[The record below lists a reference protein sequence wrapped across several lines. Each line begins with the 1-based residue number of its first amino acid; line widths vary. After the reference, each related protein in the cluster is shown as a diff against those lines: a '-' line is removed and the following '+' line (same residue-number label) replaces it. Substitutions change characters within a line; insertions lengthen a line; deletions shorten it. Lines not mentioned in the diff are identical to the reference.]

1 MGSRTLRYF
10 PGLRA
15 AARRLGCTVLVVA
28 TVSLAACGGYGGS
41 GSSYSGSG
49 GAPGATA
56 APPATGPSAPPGASS
71 GASSGSGSSTPP
83 PPAPSMAAAG
93 PITGFGT
100 VHLNG
105 LVFDTSGA
113 AITIDGQSATQDD
126 LRAGEYIQVKGHH
139 DATQNQDF
147 ADQIDFR
154 GNVVGPVTALD
165 ATAQTL
171 IVLGQTVHVTED
183 TSFDDD
189 ISPAS
194 LAGITVGAFVEVS
207 GMPLADGSIRATRI
221 QSKVAGSALLQVIGT
236 AASTDS
242 AAKTLKINALV
253 VDFSGATLT
262 DFPATGPKDG
272 DVVEAQGI
280 VLSSTGALNATRLEL
295 RSGKEVVPGGSG
307 QVDLDGL
314 VSRFASATDFDVAGR
329 KVSTSSSTIFDG
341 GTAADLALNV
351 SVEIEGTLDASG
363 TIQAAKVQIRR
374 PVDAR
379 LTGPVDSVDAAHGTV
394 VVLGIQI
401 TVDLMTRYEDH
412 GSGRVN
418 TFNLAHVH
426 TGDWLEVRGEAATA
440 DGKSLEATRVDRV
453 QPQSEVQLMG
463 IVASASAP
471 NFQVLATTVATTH
484 NTNFNHGL
492 NVRDFF
498 ANDPVGETVSLK
510 GTWDGSVLTA
520 DDVNTGDDNGD
531 DDDNRGPGNGGDN
544 GGDNGD
550 NGGDGGSDGG
560 SGGGDNGGGDGGG
573 SGGGNGGG
581 GGGPGPG

>member
-1 MGSRTLRYF
+1 MGSRTLPF
-10 PGLRA
+10 FTGVRA
-15 AARRLGCTVLVVA
+15 AVRKAGCASLVVA
-28 TVSLAACGGYGGS
+28 TVSMAACGGYGGS
-41 GSSYSGSG
+41 GSNYSGSSSTPAG
-49 GAPGATA
+49 STST
-56 APPATGPSAPPGASS
+56 PATGTSPPASTPSGTSS
-71 GASSGSGSSTPP
+71 GGGTSTPP
-83 PPAPSMAAAG
+83 PPGPSMAAAG

-126 LRAGEYIQVKGHH
+126 LRAGEYIQVRGHH
-139 DATQNQDF
+139 DDTQNQDF

-154 GNVVGPVTALD
+154 GNVIGPVTAID

-171 IVLGQTVHVTED
+171 IVLGQSVRVTED

-221 QSKVAGSALLQVIGT
+221 ESKVAGTAPLQVIGT

-242 AAKTLKINALV
+242 TTKTLKINALV
-253 VDFSGATLT
+253 VDYSAATLV
-262 DFPATGPKDG
+262 DFPATGPKAG
-272 DVVEAQGI
+272 DVVEALGST
-280 VLSSTGALNATRLEL
+280 LSSAGALNATRLEL
-295 RSGKEVVPGGSG
+295 RSGKDVVPDGNGRA
-307 QVDLDGL
+307 DLDGMI
-314 VSRFASATDFDVAGR
+314 SRFVSATDFDVAGR

-351 SVEIEGTLDASG
+351 SVEIAGTVDSSG
-363 TIQAAKVQIRR
+363 TIQAARVEIRR

-401 TVDLMTRYEDH
+401 AVDLMTRYEDH

-418 TFNLAHVH
+418 TFNLTYVH
-426 TGDWLEVRGEAATA
+426 TGDWLEVRGEATTA
-440 DGKSLEATRVDRV
+440 SGTSLEATRVDRV
-453 QPQSEVQLMG
+453 QPRSEVQLMG
-463 IVASASAP
+463 VVASASTP
-471 NFQVLATTVATTH
+471 NFKVLATTVATTH

-498 ANDPVGETVSLK
+498 ANDPVGETVSIR
-510 GTWDGSVLTA
+510 GTWDGSILTA

-544 GGDNGD
+544 GGDNGGND
-550 NGGDGGSDGG
+550 GGNGGGDGGG
-560 SGGGDNGGGDGGG
+560 GGGDNGGGDGGG
-573 SGGGNGGG
+573 NGDGGR
-581 GGGPGPG
+581 GGPGPG